1 MKLLTEGTKANPKA
15 LELAG
20 IRGMVYDVRH
30 LQVSH
35 RVPRGVSRV
44 ERESR
49 EENSEN
55 ENSLFKAKEENALID
70 RDRAS
75 TRAIGCYTTKR
86 YPKDVMLRYRC
97 ISALT
102 ANAPRG
108 LAPRGLAKDSG
119 DRRNEL
125 V

>member
-1 MKLLTEGTKANPKA
+1 MKLLTENTKANPKA
-15 LELAG
+15 LESAS

-35 RVPRGVSRV
+35 RVPRV
-44 ERESR
+44 EGESR
-49 EENSEN
+49 EGIPEN

-102 ANAPRG
+102 VSAPRG